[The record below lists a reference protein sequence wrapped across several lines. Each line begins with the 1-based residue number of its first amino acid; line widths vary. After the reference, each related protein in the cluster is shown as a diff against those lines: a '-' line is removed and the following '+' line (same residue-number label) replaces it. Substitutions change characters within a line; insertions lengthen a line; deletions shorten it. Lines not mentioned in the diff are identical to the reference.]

1 MMGGSMSE
9 RRGAANWVAA
19 VLAADGL
26 AHLYWTTGSTWP
38 AANTR
43 SLSEAV
49 LGADVPFTPPILLP
63 LATILL
69 GAAGLVLARSRWGRR
84 WPLQA
89 GTIAI
94 AVGVSVR
101 ALAGVVWAL
110 GIGTEFGGTFYWLNL
125 IVYTPLCIGMA
136 VAALR
141 VAGVRRVGV
150 ARESSTV

>member
-1 MMGGSMSE
+1 MSE
-9 RRGAANWVAA
+9 HRAVANGVAV

-26 AHLYWTTGSTWP
+26 AHIYWATGSTWP
-38 AANTR
+38 AANSR

-49 LGADVPFTPPILLP
+49 LGAEVPFTPPIVLP

-69 GAAGLVLARSRWGRR
+69 GAAGVVLARSRLGRR
-84 WPLQA
+84 WLLQA
-89 GTIAI
+89 GTIAV

-110 GIGTEFGGTFYWLNL
+110 GIGTEVGSTFYWLNL
-125 IVYTPLCIGMA
+125 IVYTPLCAGLA

-141 VAGVRRVGV
+141 VAGVGRFAVV
-150 ARESSTV
+150 RESSAV